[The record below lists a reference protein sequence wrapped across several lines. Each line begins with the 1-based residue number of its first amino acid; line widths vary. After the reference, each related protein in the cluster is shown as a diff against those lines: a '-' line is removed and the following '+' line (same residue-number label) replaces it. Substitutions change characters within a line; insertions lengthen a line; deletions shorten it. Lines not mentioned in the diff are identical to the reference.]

1 MSHKL
6 LSVVLVLLFS
16 SLTFAQTKS
25 AVKPSEDAAELEKQ
39 AVEFLRDTAVEVG
52 RLRTAENRIS
62 FNSELASLMWFHD
75 EKEAKVMYGAVIS
88 DFKQLLSQFDE
99 QMNSIDQPADDG
111 FVPGGIFG
119 GSGKTKVERKFRIAM
134 AVRQQIAMSLAEH
147 APDLAFSFYY
157 DSLSLI
163 SNPQFRKETEQSDK
177 YFELQLLKQIADSD
191 AAKAAEY
198 GKVSI
203 KNGLT
208 YNHIE
213 LLKKIYAKD
222 ADKGIEFGS
231 AILSRLKSEKSNVA
245 NLDFYSELLSFG
257 GANLEASKKPGAK
270 KPVYDR
276 DNLRD
281 IADRFAE
288 TILDSK
294 DDELGYSAMGYAR
307 NIELYAP
314 GRAAQIRAK
323 YKKFNIENSNSTSV
337 ISVSNR
343 PSNSYTSSVDDSG
356 IASNS
361 NAAYS
366 KDRQA
371 QLAREKAEKQMM
383 DDIKDL
389 GTKPLPKEERDKAV
403 AQARKIISQT
413 PGKDKKIIALSLL
426 AAQVAHAGDKEL
438 ADVIMRDADRLVDPQ
453 PKNFQD
459 FLFSWM
465 LASGYAETNPDKAFP
480 LLESTILRANDTIAA
495 FVKVAEFID
504 VNEELI
510 DDGEVQVGMFG
521 GSMLREMTGQLG
533 VASPTIRLLAAA
545 DFAKTKS
552 LTNTFD
558 RTEVRVLAKMLV
570 LRAVLDKTE
579 IAKPQADVTK
589 DIVSDEEDLT
599 PPAPTPTPSRR

>member
-270 KPVYDR
+270 KS
-276 DNLRD
+276 
-281 IADRFAE
+281 I
-288 TILDSK
+288 TISYRAPK
-294 DDELGYSAMGYAR
+294 PTGLG
-307 NIELYAP
+307 
-314 GRAAQIRAK
+314 
-323 YKKFNIENSNSTSV
+323 
-337 ISVSNR
+337 
-343 PSNSYTSSVDDSG
+343 
-356 IASNS
+356 
-361 NAAYS
+361 
-366 KDRQA
+366 
-371 QLAREKAEKQMM
+371 
-383 DDIKDL
+383 
-389 GTKPLPKEERDKAV
+389 
-403 AQARKIISQT
+403 
-413 PGKDKKIIALSLL
+413 
-426 AAQVAHAGDKEL
+426 
-438 ADVIMRDADRLVDPQ
+438 
-453 PKNFQD
+453 
-459 FLFSWM
+459 
-465 LASGYAETNPDKAFP
+465 
-480 LLESTILRANDTIAA
+480 
-495 FVKVAEFID
+495 
-504 VNEELI
+504 
-510 DDGEVQVGMFG
+510 
-521 GSMLREMTGQLG
+521 
-533 VASPTIRLLAAA
+533 
-545 DFAKTKS
+545 
-552 LTNTFD
+552 
-558 RTEVRVLAKMLV
+558 
-570 LRAVLDKTE
+570 
-579 IAKPQADVTK
+579 
-589 DIVSDEEDLT
+589 
-599 PPAPTPTPSRR
+599 

>member
-16 SLTFAQTKS
+16 SLTFGQTKS

-198 GKVSI
+198 GKSSI
-203 KNGLT
+203 KVGLDN
-208 YNHIE
+208 NHVE
-213 LLKKIYAKD
+213 LLGKIYAKD
-222 ADKGIEFGS
+222 ADKGIEFGA
-231 AILSRLKSEKSNVA
+231 AILSRLKSDKSSVKDISFYDNL
-245 NLDFYSELLSFG
+245 LDFGDE
-257 GANLEASKKPGAK
+257 NLQASKKPGAK

-276 DNLRD
+276 NDLRD
-281 IADRFAE
+281 IAEQFAQAILYGKDVSPYSVMSWAD
-288 TILDSK
+288 TIEK
-294 DDELGYSAMGYAR
+294 
-307 NIELYAP
+307 YAP
-314 GRAAQIRAK
+314 ARAAQIRS
-323 YKKFNIENSNSTSV
+323 KFKTDSGDRYNSSGNRAVNTAVAMAMANGSN
-337 ISVSNR
+337 SNR
-343 PSNSYTSSVDDSG
+343 PQNANSPYE
-356 IASNS
+356 
-361 NAAYS
+361 
-366 KDRQA
+366 QA
-371 QLAREKAEKQMM
+371 LREREAREKAEKQMM

-579 IAKPQADVTK
+579 IARPQADVTK